1 MSYTPRSDRSQT
13 RYSTPEPDLDD
24 HRNQPE
30 SLPRINEPYHGR
42 RRGTL
47 ASIASVERPGRS
59 AERNDERVETAEA
72 SERPRMDQLDLP
84 PMVHSGSIARDFEH
98 AIIDD
103 DKSIK
108 SNRSARSNMSAR
120 SADEDWHR
128 ERRAEREHSPVPAR
142 RSTFRRAIHNRQ
154 REGGQRSRESS
165 SDRSTSPPN
174 SVDAFAPPPRTR
186 ARGATVNSKSA
197 SVDNLSLHR
206 TASNA
211 TKPRRRP
218 TFGEDD
224 NTAGGRTDAASC
236 RTSLHEDVCLP
247 PEDPPNTYT
256 IDFEDLEEFV
266 AQTHDR
272 TPVAHPFAQ
281 RLTRPNNT
289 NAEKRVF
296 HDLRE
301 GTGAHA
307 IPMDGPEK
315 YGNDAV
321 DSDNKSDEKHALEF
335 SEEELQLAKSNE
347 PQLNRFT
354 FFSSEIDETV
364 HAPELGG
371 LLMPDETFR
380 DLFELGPE
388 GGVWW
393 LDMLNPS
400 EEEISTI
407 CGAFRVHPLTREDI
421 TTQETREKVELFKSY
436 YFLCFRSFYDVSKDD
451 EDYLESINIY
461 AVVFREGLLTFSFC
475 QNRHAANVRKR
486 IGRLRDYVNLSSD
499 WICYALIDEI
509 VDSFDKPIK
518 QLERE
523 TDTIEDS
530 VFTARFEDSRAIL
543 KQMGECRKETMALIR
558 LLSGKADVIRGF
570 AKKCNEAY
578 AVAPRGDV
586 GLYLSD
592 VQDHVVTM
600 MSNLS
605 HFEKILGRSHSN
617 HLSQISLSHIE
628 QGSRANELLGKIT
641 VFATILVPLN
651 LIAGLFG
658 MNVNVPGKDD
668 DGLYWWFGIIGVILA
683 FTITC
688 VTIAKKKRWI

>member
-1 MSYTPRSDRSQT
+1 MSYSPERDGVSQT

-30 SLPRINEPYHGR
+30 SLPTINEPYHGR

-47 ASIASVERPGRS
+47 ASIASAERPERS
-59 AERNDERVETAEA
+59 GEAPQRSPRPTVESLE
-72 SERPRMDQLDLP
+72 LP
-84 PMVHSGSIARDFEH
+84 AMQQYTTIARDFEH
-98 AIIDD
+98 AIVDD

-108 SNRSARSNMSAR
+108 SNKSNTSRSVKSNKSMRSHKT
-120 SADEDWHR
+120 ADEDWHR
-128 ERRAEREHSPVPAR
+128 ERRGSSSPMVAR
-142 RSTFRRAIHNRQ
+142 RSTFRRALHNRT
-154 REGGQRSRESS
+154 REAGHVSRESS
-165 SDRSTSPPN
+165 TDRSTSPPN
-174 SVDAFAPPPRTR
+174 SVDAFAPPRPR
-186 ARGATVNSKSA
+186 ARADTVKSKAAA
-197 SVDNLSLHR
+197 SVDNLTLQR

-211 TKPRRRP
+211 TRSRRRL
-218 TFGEDD
+218 TFNEGD
-224 NTAGGRTDAASC
+224 TAGGKTDAASS
-236 RTSLHEDVCLP
+236 RSSVQEDVCFP

-266 AQTHDR
+266 AQYHTK
-272 TPVAHPFAQ
+272 TPVAHPFAHAFTQ
-281 RLTRPNNT
+281 QN
-289 NAEKRVF
+289 EQQKRVF
-296 HDLRE
+296 RDLRQGE
-301 GTGAHA
+301 GAHA
-307 IPMDGPEK
+307 VPADGLEK
-315 YGNDAV
+315 YGK
-321 DSDNKSDEKHALEF
+321 DSLDNEDKLNEKDGDPES
-335 SEEELQLAKSNE
+335 SEEEVNKVQSVVE
-347 PQLNRFT
+347 QQNRFT

-400 EEEISTI
+400 EEEIFTI

-436 YFLCFRSFYDVSKDD
+436 YFVCFRSFYAVDKQS
-451 EDYLESINIY
+451 EDYLEPINIY

-475 QNRHAANVRKR
+475 QNPHAANVRKR
-486 IGRLRDYVNLSSD
+486 IGRLRDYVNLSAD

-509 VDSFDKPIK
+509 VDGFAPELLE
-518 QLERE
+518 LERE

-543 KQMGECRKETMALIR
+543 KQIGECRKKVMALIR
-558 LLSGKADVIRGF
+558 LLGGKADVIRGF

-578 AVAPRGDV
+578 SVAPRGDV

-600 MSNLS
+600 MSNLG
-605 HFEKILGRSHSN
+605 HYEKMLGRSHSN

-628 QGSRANELLGKIT
+628 QGSRANELLGRIT

-658 MNVNVPGKDD
+658 MNVRVPGQDSD
-668 DGLYWWFGIIGVILA
+668 TLAWWFGILGVILGVVVLL
-683 FTITC
+683 FFL
-688 VTIAKKKRWI
+688 VKKLRLV